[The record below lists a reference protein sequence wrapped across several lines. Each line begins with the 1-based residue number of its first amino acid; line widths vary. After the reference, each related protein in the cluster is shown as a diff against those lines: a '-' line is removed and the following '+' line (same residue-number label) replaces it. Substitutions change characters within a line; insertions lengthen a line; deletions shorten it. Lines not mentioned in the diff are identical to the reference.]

1 MPPRSTAPFPSMA
14 LLLAVLLTISAC
26 TPPPPPRS
34 VAAPPSGLEAL
45 FDWNDDG
52 GPGEISIYIERA
64 TQRAYFKRGERT
76 IGWSYV
82 ATGTYDNPTP
92 AGEFRITEKVVDKYS
107 NRYGWIEDEYGNQ
120 INSDATPRDYV
131 PPGGT
136 YMPAPMPYW
145 MRLTS
150 YGIGMHAGPIPSPG
164 SPASHGCI
172 RLPRPLAPILFDE
185 VVVGTP
191 VTIE

>member
-1 MPPRSTAPFPSMA
+1 MLPRPPLPTALVLTA
-14 LLLAVLLTISAC
+14 LLSLAAC
-26 TPPPPPRS
+26 TPRPSYQSATP
-34 VAAPPSGLEAL
+34 APTGPTSL
-45 FDWNDDG
+45 FDWHDDH
-52 GPGEISIYIERA
+52 GPGEISIYIERSS
-64 TQRAYFKRGERT
+64 QRAYFKRGDRN

-82 ATGTYDNPTP
+82 ATGTYETPTP
-92 AGEFRITEKVVDKYS
+92 AGDFRITEKIVDKHS
-107 NRYGWIEDEYGNQ
+107 NRYGWIEDEYGNR
-120 INSDATPRDYV
+120 IDSDASPGDYV

-145 MRLTS
+145 MRLTG

-185 VVVGTP
+185 IVVGTP